1 MKKRI
6 RLTESDLHR
15 VIKESVNKI
24 LNETYNIDM
33 LDVKLLKQLRAKEI
47 SLEDAAREFCRHGWT
62 PYVDIERTKRF
73 LRDADD
79 RLDDF

>member
-1 MKKRI
+1 
-6 RLTESDLHR
+6 
-15 VIKESVNKI
+15 V
-24 LNETYNIDM
+24 
-33 LDVKLLKQLRAKEI
+33 
-47 SLEDAAREFCRHGWT
+47 AREFCSHGWT